1 MNSDNERTIKNI
13 PNYTDPMQE
22 RKKLTIETY
31 EYEMPFNYRNIE
43 VNRRYYRGT
52 EYHGVEMNPVNSIAQ
67 DRDHF
72 SSDTITISEDRP
84 IIRVAVIG
92 SACTPPGYVQ
102 LEAEACG
109 SFYRPQDIKSLMP
122 LRFRIN
128 NLWGMHIRA
137 DNCFVIGK
145 NLDIKRLEGGYSEIP
160 EAYCEDEPFLKN
172 CSLKTHYRE
181 NPLSG
186 MSSAIFEIPESKKII
201 ISGGSEIPGWTS
213 DNYPDDA
220 HFSFRIIRVTVLA
233 EISGE

>member
-1 MNSDNERTIKNI
+1 MSADTEKTEKLIPGYRDPIK
-13 PNYTDPMQE
+13 T
-22 RKKLTIETY
+22 RKKLMTETY
-31 EYEMPFNYRNIE
+31 EYEMPFNYSNIE
-43 VNRRYYRGT
+43 VNRRYYRGA
-52 EYHGVEMNPVNSIAQ
+52 EYHGMEMNPVNSTAQ
-67 DRDHF
+67 DRYHF
-72 SSDTITISEDRP
+72 SSDTIVIKEDRP

-102 LEAEACG
+102 LEAEACD

-128 NLWGMHIRA
+128 GLWGMHIRA

-145 NLDIKRLEGGYSEIP
+145 DLDIKRPEGGYAKIP
-160 EAYCEDEPFLKN
+160 EAYCDDEPFLKN

-186 MSSAIFEIPESKKII
+186 MSSAIFEIPESKKIT

-220 HFSFRIIRVTVLA
+220 HFSFRIIRVTVLTD
-233 EISGE
+233 G

>member
-1 MNSDNERTIKNI
+1 MGNDGEMTEKKILYYRDK
-13 PNYTDPMQE
+13 PME
-22 RKKLTIETY
+22 RKRLTTETY

-43 VNRRYYRGT
+43 VKRRYYRGT
-52 EYHGVEMNPVNSIAQ
+52 EYHGVEMNPVNSIAR
-67 DRDHF
+67 DGDHF
-72 SSDTITISEDRP
+72 SADTITIREDRP

-102 LEAEACG
+102 LEAEACE
-109 SFYRPQDIKSLMP
+109 SFYRPQDIRSLMP

-128 NLWGMHIRA
+128 GLWGMHIRA

-145 NLDIKRLEGGYSEIP
+145 DLGIKRLEGGYADIP
-160 EAYCEDEPFLKN
+160 GEYCEDEPFLKN

-186 MSSAIFEIPESKKII
+186 MSSAVFEIPESRKVIV
-201 ISGGSEIPGWTS
+201 SGGSEIPGWSS

-220 HFSFRIIRVTVLA
+220 HFSFRIIRVTIL
-233 EISGE
+233 INT

>member
-1 MNSDNERTIKNI
+1 MSDMSRKV
-13 PNYTDPMQE
+13 PDYTDGVRE
-22 RKKLTIETY
+22 RKRLATETY
-31 EYEMPFNYRNIE
+31 EYEMPFNYSNVE
-43 VNRRYYRGT
+43 VSRRYYRGT

-67 DRDHF
+67 GKDHHAAD
-72 SSDTITISEDRP
+72 SITISEGSP

-102 LEAEACG
+102 LEAEACE

-145 NLDIKRLEGGYSEIP
+145 ELDIRRPEGGYEGIP
-160 EAYCEDEPFLKN
+160 DAYCDDEPFLKG

-186 MSSAIFEIPESKKII
+186 MSSAVFEIPASKKVI
-201 ISGGSEIPGWTS
+201 ISGGSETPGWSS
-213 DNYPDDA
+213 DNYPEDA

-233 EISGE
+233 GE